1 MAESDEMTD
10 TIENQQESSVKG
22 DASEQEMR
30 WFVVQAFSNYEKR
43 VKLSLEERIARHGM
57 EDFFGEIMVPTEDV
71 VEMKAGQKRTS
82 ERKFFPGYVL
92 VQMVM
97 NDESWHLVKSTPRV
111 SGFIGGKASDPT
123 PLTDAEAMGILQQV
137 QDGADAPRH
146 KFSFEPGELVRVTE
160 GPFAD
165 FNGTVEDVNYEKSKL
180 RVAVSIFGRSTPVE
194 LDFGQVEKG

>member
-1 MAESDEMTD
+1 MSDDTVSGQNVPEQSLEATAEKP
-10 TIENQQESSVKG
+10 N
-22 DASEQEMR
+22 MR
-30 WFVVQAFSNYEKR
+30 WYVVQAFSNYEKR
-43 VKLSLEERIARHGM
+43 VKLTLEEAIGRLGM
-57 EDFFGEIMVPTEDV
+57 QDYFGEILVPTEEV

-82 ERKFFPGYVL
+82 ERKFYPGYVL

-111 SGFIGGKASDPT
+111 SGFIGGRASDPT
-123 PLTDAEAMGILQQV
+123 PLTDKEAMDILQRV
-137 QDGADAPRH
+137 QDGTDAPRH

>member
-1 MAESDEMTD
+1 MSEELTEIAEEKATETATVNPD
-10 TIENQQESSVKG
+10 
-22 DASEQEMR
+22 MR
-30 WFVVQAFSNYEKR
+30 WYVVQAFSNYEKR
-43 VKLSLEERIARHGM
+43 VKLTLEESIGRHGM
-57 EDFFGEIMVPTEDV
+57 QDMFGEILVPTEEV
-71 VEMKAGQKRTS
+71 VEMKSGQKRTS

-92 VQMVM
+92 VQMIM
-97 NDESWHLVKSTPRV
+97 NDDTWHLVKSTPRV
-111 SGFIGGKASDPT
+111 SGFIGGRASDPT
-123 PLTDAEAMGILQQV
+123 PLTDEEAMGILQQV
-137 QDGADAPRH
+137 QDGTDAPRH

>member
-1 MAESDEMTD
+1 MSDNPITDQDAAETSAEVQAEPKAGM
-10 TIENQQESSVKG
+10 Q
-22 DASEQEMR
+22 

-43 VKLSLEERIARHGM
+43 VKLTLEESIERHGM
-57 EDFFGEIMVPTEDV
+57 QEFFGEIMVPTEEV

-82 ERKFFPGYVL
+82 ERKFFPGYV
-92 VQMVM
+92 QMIM
-97 NDESWHLVKSTPRV
+97 NDDTWHLVKSTPRV

-123 PLTDAEAMGILQQV
+123 PLTDVEAMGILQQV
-137 QDGADAPRH
+137 KDGTDAPRH